1 MTNQVIVLIVSFYI
15 YCFMGWIW
23 ESIVL
28 PLARKQTPY
37 NRGFL
42 NGPWIPIYGFGAML
56 VIVLFDI
63 RQIKYPIHVLFLS
76 GGVVA
81 CLLEYITSFVM
92 EKLFCQRWWDY
103 SQKAFNINGRV
114 CLEGFLC
121 FGLFSVIA
129 VNYVQPFF
137 TKQLLKIDENVLFII
152 SGILGIGFIIDTIM
166 STHIALNMEKKL
178 ELVKQI
184 LEESEGKIIAELEKG
199 QAKALERLE
208 KRGLERQK
216 QQLLLKTLLKK
227 EKLFTYCHRRL
238 IRAFPQIIKKKR
250 RDDE

>member
-1 MTNQVIVLIVSFYI
+1 MTNHVIVLVVSFYI

-28 PLARKQTPY
+28 PLVRKQSPY

-56 VIVLFDI
+56 VIGLFDI
-63 RQIKYPIHVLFLS
+63 RHIKYPIHVLFLS

-81 CLLEYITSFVM
+81 CLLEYLTSFIM
-92 EKLFCQRWWDY
+92 EKLFHRRWWDY

-121 FGLFSVIA
+121 FGLFSVVA

-137 TKQLLKIDENVLFII
+137 TKQLLKVDENILFII
-152 SGILGIGFIIDTIM
+152 SGILSIGFIIDTIM
-166 STHIALNMEKKL
+166 STHIALDIEKKL

-199 QAKALERLE
+199 QARALERLE
-208 KRGLERQK
+208 KRGLEWQK
-216 QQLLLKTLLKK
+216 QQLLLKILLKK

-238 IRAFPQIIKKKR
+238 IRAFPHIIKKKR
-250 RDDE
+250 RDD